1 MTSRRVSEAQ
11 AKSWVSTM
19 VDLFAT
25 VGILPAE
32 TFRSAST
39 GGRRPDGS
47 GPTGTDPPCIRSF
60 HLDMLSMRAVSEP
73 GGNLVRSARRI
84 VATSLLA
91 LVAVAG
97 TAVQAMAGGSIAEV
111 KPRSWARQGSE
122 IRLSGTFCNGSQ
134 GPVGSGPWFAYLDP
148 RTGPPVLIGRV
159 DIAPNTGN
167 YCHWRLTATL
177 RVPQVAVGRYW
188 LQVCDRGC
196 KNGVGDLIGAGW
208 FVVASAESPREQALR
223 LEALRARLRDSMRE
237 QARQERSLGEVQ
249 RSLTRA
255 EAEALRLGTLAD
267 SLRDQLADERDE
279 RGAWFGGA
287 VASTAVLLAV
297 LSVLVIWRRRRR
309 SRVRVP
315 DTPAELVEMA
325 HTER

>member
-1 MTSRRVSEAQ
+1 M
-11 AKSWVSTM
+11 
-19 VDLFAT
+19 
-25 VGILPAE
+25 
-32 TFRSAST
+32 RSA
-39 GGRRPDGS
+39 
-47 GPTGTDPPCIRSF
+47 
-60 HLDMLSMRAVSEP
+60 H
-73 GGNLVRSARRI
+73 RI

-91 LVAVAG
+91 LVVVAAIAAQAV
-97 TAVQAMAGGSIAEV
+97 AGGSIADV

-134 GPVGSGPWFAYLDP
+134 ASVRSGPWFAYLDP
-148 RTGPPVLIGRV
+148 RTGPPILVGRV
-159 DIAPNTGN
+159 NIAPNTGN
-167 YCHWRLTATL
+167 YCQWRLTATL

-196 KNGVGDLIGAGW
+196 QNGVGDLIGAGW
-208 FVVASAESPREQALR
+208 FVVASAGSPRDQALR

-237 QARQERSLGEVQ
+237 QARQERSLAELE

-287 VASTAVLLAV
+287 VASSAVFVAAALI
-297 LSVLVIWRRRRR
+297 VLVIWRRRCR
-309 SRVRVP
+309 SQVRVP